1 MDKFIILI
9 EIDIAN
15 LFYLKNYIN
24 EKLKIKILKKYIFF
38 LFDNKRKNRKLL
50 NFFKKICFKVYISIL
65 LVYIIL
71 QNH

>member
-1 MDKFIILI
+1 MKKKYSLDNKILHSNLMDKFIILI

-38 LFDNKRKNRKLL
+38 FLITKE
-50 NFFKKICFKVYISIL
+50 KIENY
-65 LVYIIL
+65 
-71 QNH
+71 